1 MSADMEVQTS
11 NEPIEYTII
20 SWIPIPKPFLTVDGH
35 EINLILM
42 QQPTLEA
49 IEEEVKRLMERDTKQ
64 FITNMAYQDAL
75 TNYLVECDKTDVLD
89 SIRRM
94 MELAESSG
102 KHRYSVADM
111 IFIPDLQ
118 SSWPEYATINRD
130 IRKLCIEFNVQP
142 LLVNKPLLKKQSGLD
157 VLVIEARY
165 WDEFVTGVSLG
176 TNLNNFG
183 LKKLANV
190 LVKHTMIGLNNR
202 DVLVSKQG
210 QALLTPS
217 PIGLTQ
223 EYLDSPVMRNHL
235 ISRGLFCRKSSRSLS
250 RGRKPIKKSLKKNS
264 AGGPGNK
271 RQRRSTSDSGAG
283 SSLSDDL
290 QDLVFLNNRRSVTEA
305 ELETND
311 LLPSEQVTRI
321 NRVLKAYKDKNIL
334 LSEMTGKVRILEDK
348 LAEKDA
354 VIKQGDA
361 HLKKTEDAY
370 KKKEEKYNLTIA
382 KLNKDLD
389 SWKSAESR
397 TEDLAARYKRWYE
410 DEKAENEELL
420 DEVYHLKDKIKKL
433 KAKKTKRSKSSN
445 N

>member
-1 MSADMEVQTS
+1 MSAEMEVQTS
-11 NEPIEYTII
+11 SEPVEYTII
-20 SWIPIPKPFLTVDGH
+20 SWIPIPKSFLTVDGH

-42 QQPTLEA
+42 QQPTLQA
-49 IEEEVKRLMERDTKQ
+49 IEEEVIRLMERDKRQ

-75 TNYLVECDKTDVLD
+75 MSNYLECDKNEVLN
-89 SIRRM
+89 SIRKM

-111 IFIPDLQ
+111 IFIPDQQ

-142 LLVNKPLLKKQSGLD
+142 LMVNKPLLKRQSGLD
-157 VLVIEARY
+157 VLVIEARF
-165 WDEFVTGVSLG
+165 WDEFVTGISLG

-202 DVLVSKQG
+202 EVLVSKQG

-217 PIGLTQ
+217 PVGLTQ

-250 RGRKPIKKSLKKNS
+250 RGRKPIKKPLKKNP
-264 AGGPGNK
+264 AGGLGNK

-290 QDLVFLNNRRSVTEA
+290 QDLVFQSNRRSVTEA
-305 ELETND
+305 ELEAND

-321 NRVLKAYKDKNIL
+321 NRVLKAYKDKTIL
-334 LSEMTGKVRILEDK
+334 LSEMTSKVKLLEDK
-348 LAEKDA
+348 IAEKDA
-354 VIKQGDA
+354 ALKQGETN
-361 HLKKTEDAY
+361 LKKIEEAH
-370 KKKEEKYNLTIA
+370 KKKEEKYNLTISR
-382 KLNKDLD
+382 LNKDLD

-420 DEVYHLKDKIKKL
+420 DEIYHLKDKVKKM
-433 KAKKTKRSKSSN
+433 KAKKSKRSRE
-445 N
+445 